1 MHIINV
7 LVILELLLLSFG
19 KILHHRNHKFGLMR
33 ADSPDLAVGISSLV
47 VRELRFEISVVTCL
61 DKRSNMNSTKTFGFI
76 TSFFFSA
83 LLLFFFLWGSKVSSL
98 SSPDEKCRFLTPSLF
113 GHDLGSRPI
122 SPSAT
127 VTWHKK
133 CIQRMR
139 AGLSDTGKMITLF
152 SL

>member
-61 DKRSNMNSTKTFGFI
+61 DKRSNMNGKAIKLINLTESGFI
-76 TSFFFSA
+76 SNKQFADKLHPRRDSSA
-83 LLLFFFLWGSKVSSL
+83 SY
-98 SSPDEKCRFLTPSLF
+98 
-113 GHDLGSRPI
+113 
-122 SPSAT
+122 
-127 VTWHKK
+127 
-133 CIQRMR
+133 
-139 AGLSDTGKMITLF
+139 
-152 SL
+152 

>member
-1 MHIINV
+1 MHIVNV

-47 VRELRFEISVVTCL
+47 VRELRFVISVVTCL

-83 LLLFFFLWGSKVSSL
+83 LLFFFLWGSKVSSL
-98 SSPDEKCRFLTPSLF
+98 SSLDEKCRFLTPSLF

-122 SPSAT
+122 SPLAT